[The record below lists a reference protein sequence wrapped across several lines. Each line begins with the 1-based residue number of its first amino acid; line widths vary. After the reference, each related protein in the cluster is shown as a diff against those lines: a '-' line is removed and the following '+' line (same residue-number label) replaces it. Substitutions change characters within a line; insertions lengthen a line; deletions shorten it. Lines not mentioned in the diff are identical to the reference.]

1 MKLLTHIPG
10 FLKNKYFI
18 SLAAF
23 CVVIIFL
30 DKNDFFTQV
39 GRLKELHNLQQSKAY
54 YTKEIKQLRNVSDNL
69 ANNPRTIE
77 KTAREKY
84 LMKRDNEELFVIS
97 ENSDATAIETK
108 N

>member
-1 MKLLTHIPG
+1 MKLLTHIPA

-18 SLAAF
+18 SFAAF
-23 CVVIIFL
+23 CVIILFL
-30 DKNDFFTQV
+30 DKNDFLTQS

-54 YTKEIKQLRNVSDNL
+54 YTKEIKQLRTTSDNL
-69 ANNPRTIE
+69 ANNPGTIE

-84 LMKRDNEELFVIS
+84 FMKRDNEELFLIS
-97 ENSDATAIETK
+97 ENSDPTASGTK